1 MRILHAAAEIHP
13 VVRTGGLGDVVAA
26 LPAAQ
31 QALGHDVRLILPAY
45 PALKAAL
52 EEPVIV
58 AMLRDRFDAPVIR
71 LLRGRFG
78 SSALITYL
86 IDAPSLFDR
95 PGNPYLGPDGRDWPD
110 NAQRFGLL
118 GWAAANLARGE
129 LDVDWTADAL
139 HAHDWHAGL
148 APAYLRLA
156 GAAAVTSVFTI
167 HNIAYQGL
175 FPPAMLGPL
184 ELPHDLFTVDGLE
197 FWGQISFM
205 KAGLV
210 FADWITTVSPGY
222 AREIATPD
230 YGCGLN
236 GVIAA
241 RDGAV
246 FGILNGVDGGQW
258 DPTNDPALESR
269 FDAERLEARLA
280 NRDSLLRRFGLRCA
294 DGPLYGVV
302 SRLTPQKGLDLVYD
316 ALPVLLETGGSLVL
330 LGSGDAPLEEAFR
343 AAAQRYPDRVAV
355 VIGFDD
361 PLSHVIMAG
370 SDVILVPSR
379 FEPCGLTQL
388 YALRY
393 GAVPLVRR
401 TGGLGDTVVDAS
413 PGALADQTATGIVFD
428 AATADAVR
436 DALQRVTALYHD
448 RDGWRALQ
456 QTGMRQVF
464 SWEAAALQYIELY
477 SELNAAV

>member
-26 LPAAQ
+26 LPVAQ

-52 EEPVIV
+52 EVQVVV

-71 LLRGRFG
+71 LLRGRLN
-78 SSALITYL
+78 SSGLITYL
-86 IDAPSLFDR
+86 IDAPSLFNR

-118 GWAAANLARGE
+118 GWAAASLACGQ
-129 LDVDWTADAL
+129 LDVDWAADAL

-148 APAYLRLA
+148 APAYLRVA
-156 GAAAVTSVFTI
+156 GGAAVTSVFTI

-184 ELPHDLFTVDGLE
+184 ELPADLFTIDGLE
-197 FWGQISFM
+197 FWGKLSFM

-210 FADWITTVSPGY
+210 FADRITTVSPGY

-230 YGCGLN
+230 YGCGLD
-236 GVIAA
+236 GVIGA
-241 RDGAV
+241 RDGVV

-258 DPTNDPALESR
+258 DPANDPALESG

-280 NRDSLLRRFGLRCA
+280 NRNSLVRRFGLRPA

-316 ALPVLLETGGSLVL
+316 SLPVLLETGGSLVL
-330 LGSGDAPLEEAFR
+330 LGSGDAPLEAAFR
-343 AAAQRYPDRVAV
+343 AAAQQYPERVAV

-361 PLSHVIMAG
+361 PLSHAIMAG
-370 SDVILVPSR
+370 SDVVLVPSR

-393 GAVPLVRR
+393 GAVPLVRW

-413 PGALADQTATGIVFD
+413 PGALQDQTATGIVFD

-436 DALQRVTALYHD
+436 DAIRRVTALYHD
-448 RDGWRALQ
+448 RDLWRGLQ
-456 QTGMRQVF
+456 RTGMRQVF
-464 SWEAAALQYIELY
+464 SWEAAALQYIALY
-477 SELNAAV
+477 SRGS

>member
-26 LPAAQ
+26 LPVAQ
-31 QALGHDVRLILPAY
+31 QALGHDVRLILPSY
-45 PALKAAL
+45 PALKAVL
-52 EEPVIV
+52 DGPVIV

-71 LLRGRFG
+71 ILRGRL
-78 SSALITYL
+78 SSSGLITYL
-86 IDAPSLFDR
+86 IDAPALFDR

-118 GWAAANLARGE
+118 GWVAAALALGR

-156 GAAAVTSVFTI
+156 GGAAVTSVFTI

-175 FPPAMLGPL
+175 FPPAMLEPL
-184 ELPHDLFTVDGLE
+184 ELPSDIFTIDGLE
-197 FWGQISFM
+197 FWGKLSFM

-210 FADWITTVSPGY
+210 FADRITTVSPGY

-230 YGCGLN
+230 YGCGLD
-236 GVIAA
+236 GVITA

-246 FGILNGVDGGQW
+246 FGILNGVDGEQW
-258 DPTNDPALESR
+258 DPANDPALAAG
-269 FDAERLEARLA
+269 FDAERLEARGA
-280 NRDSLLRRFGLRCA
+280 NRDSLLRRFGLKPS

-302 SRLTPQKGLDLVYD
+302 SRLTPQKGLDLVYE

-330 LGSGDAPLEEAFR
+330 LGSGGAPLEEAFR
-343 AAAQRYPDRVAV
+343 AAAQQYPDHVAV

-361 PLSHVIMAG
+361 PLSHAIMAG

-413 PGALADQTATGIVFD
+413 PSALQDRTATGIVFE
-428 AATADAVR
+428 AATVDAVR
-436 DALQRVTALYHD
+436 DALRRVTALY
-448 RDGWRALQ
+448 RDKEVWRGLQ
-456 QTGMRQVF
+456 QTGMRQIF
-464 SWEAAALQYIELY
+464 SWEVAARQYIALY
-477 SELNAAV
+477 TKNSSF

>member
-31 QALGHDVRLILPAY
+31 QTFGHDVRLILPAY

-52 EEPVIV
+52 EKSVVV

-71 LLRGRFG
+71 LLRGRLI
-78 SSALITYL
+78 SSGLIAYL

-95 PGNPYLGPDGRDWPD
+95 PGNPYLGLDGRDWPD

-118 GWAAANLARGE
+118 GWAAAALACGQ
-129 LDVDWTADAL
+129 LDVEWHAEAL

-156 GAAAVTSVFTI
+156 GDASVTSVFTI

-175 FPPAMLGPL
+175 FSPAMLGPL
-184 ELPHDLFTVDGLE
+184 ELPAELFTIGGLE
-197 FWGQISFM
+197 FWNQISFM

-210 FADWITTVSPGY
+210 FGDRITTVSPGY

-230 YGCGLN
+230 YGCGLD

-246 FGILNGVDGGQW
+246 FGILNGVDSSQW
-258 DPTNDPALESR
+258 DPTNDPVLEAR
-269 FDAERLEARLA
+269 FDANHLEARLA
-280 NRDSLLRRFGLRCA
+280 NRDSLLRRFGLQPA

-302 SRLTPQKGLDLVYD
+302 SRLTPQKGLDLVHR

-330 LGSGDAPLEEAFR
+330 LGSGDAPLEVAFR
-343 AAAQRYPDRVAV
+343 AAAKEHPDRVAV
-355 VIGFDD
+355 VIGYDD
-361 PLSHVIMAG
+361 SLSHGIMAG
-370 SDVILVPSR
+370 SDVVLVPSR

-393 GAVPLVRR
+393 GAVPVVRR

-413 PGALADQTATGIVFD
+413 PGALQNHTATGIVFE
-428 AATADAVR
+428 AATVDAVR
-436 DALQRVTALYHD
+436 EALRRVTALYRD
-448 RDGWRALQ
+448 RDVWRSLQ
-456 QTGMRQVF
+456 QTGMLQIF
-464 SWEAAALQYIELY
+464 SWETAALQYIALY
-477 SELNAAV
+477 SLAG